1 MPTGESVTP
10 RHSAPTKYDP
20 NAARDPRGS
29 IGQPGEPVRAL
40 AFAGGV
46 FDAAMQLGS
55 VHALLV
61 SNSAPPDVV
70 VGIST
75 GAINAVAAAEILQA
89 GAPGATPREIREAK
103 VARFRE
109 VLEAYRQSPEDVLAA
124 FLPDIYQ
131 VDAEKPLK
139 PTDLPIY
146 KEPERADRLRA
157 ARSRAGLIKLTN
169 DLLNLD
175 VSIGSIARVVRASL
189 GMRALAEVRPVWKRS
204 VGITIEAW
212 RLWKVVASN
221 VVALAPIGVRLV
233 QIAIAPHA
241 DRFGEWVAES
251 PWARRVFNIIAA
263 PVPRVTSDQLV
274 RLVAAGIAKLGS
286 QREVGATAGS
296 ILFRGAIAKGFGR
309 SMRWMAGFAVL
320 GTVTGLPL
328 LLVVSVVAAI
338 AYYTSDEAKLL
349 LTEFHHA
356 LDAAS
361 LDGWLHAATKM
372 QIRWIV
378 VFALAV
384 LVIFRL
390 RSWLSIDRI
399 LRYYGISDA
408 LLDPYPLRSWFV
420 KLFDPTY
427 HGANNMDAIVE
438 AALTTQHLDAE
449 PAENIAAKRRT
460 LRDYAAHKS
469 PIHVAPMAAN
479 VQTGQL
485 TVLDAE
491 TPVVEALLA
500 ATAMPPFFEARNCG
514 NSWYIDGTVVA
525 NEPSRALLSYLT
537 PLVHED
543 STAVHIYP
551 ASSLPLGASEL
562 GVESAEYSGLVDSS
576 RRALTLRAF
585 RDATLDRRTMG
596 LVTRALPGNR
606 ATWWP
611 GREKGEPRGDKQ
623 QFLRAS
629 LFPIDLDAG
638 VSLNER
644 LLGARS
650 LSERRALIV
659 ESVAQGCRLSLEVLL
674 DDKLVP
680 GSSDVIPCR
689 RIIEERVGP
698 DGTLPG
704 SSKAGGPGLPE
715 VCRACTVRHGP
726 AASPSTSKQSLRVP
740 KESRNLPLWPMET
753 NEGATIYPLRSS
765 GPTSTVSDNGGEAP
779 PPRARKKPT
788 TRFDTAMPW
797 PLPRNGVP
805 GIQRPTVNL
814 LFSGGVFRGVYLA
827 GVVTGLSEVGAQ
839 PDVIA
844 GSSIGSITAAMAAR
858 LFATPATDVAERRRR
873 LLRMCA
879 TYLAVDRLVLTDR
892 FSDFIRNFTLRAG
905 ATTFSLR
912 DIDTAFRVYDRSKT
926 ERFGRELR
934 KVLAGLERLLYLSPF
949 EARDLAHAFRMR
961 RYDDVKSLLGVYAQ
975 EWLERG
981 AVGSEILGSE
991 PLALLIAEHVLDG
1004 KSAMGGDPAA
1014 EFITKLGASGIQFI
1028 ATATN
1033 LTRGRLDALH
1043 IPATTREQRPR
1054 LVEALLASSAFPA
1067 VFRPRWTWEVIP
1079 ETSEVEQYIDGGVM
1093 DNLPLDAVAR
1103 FLHSAHNAGKVAA
1116 RPMVGGISV
1125 PHLLFTGSLEVE
1137 RPDLTDAATAF
1148 TAKRWIEMFRRSREL
1163 SYNGKIDN
1171 YASTQRALRAI
1182 MKADPSTRPGDYLPL
1197 DLEVVTVKPQWLC
1210 GTFAFHPM
1218 LGFRREDQARSIAHG
1233 CRTTLEAMHALGN
1246 TNPEWVDAWGIKPP
1260 EEFLPEAES
1269 EYRAQGDCWY
1279 RPGCRC
1285 PFSKQGIDAAA
1296 APALAPNTRAALER
1310 IYQLCAKKR
1319 THARRD
1325 PSKILDPAKA
1335 TAEP

>member
-1 MPTGESVTP
+1 MPVRTP
-10 RHSAPTKYDP
+10 RHSAPTRYDP
-20 NAARDPRGS
+20 NAARDPRAS

-40 AFAGGV
+40 AFAGGL

-89 GAPGATPREIREAK
+89 GAPGATPDEIREAK
-103 VARFRE
+103 VARFRQ
-109 VLEAYRQSPEDVLAA
+109 VLEAYRQSPEEVLAA

-146 KEPERADRLRA
+146 KEPERADRLSA

-175 VSIGSIARVVRASL
+175 VSIGSIARVTRAIL
-189 GMRALAEVRPVWKRS
+189 GMRALAEVRPLWKRWAGLT
-204 VGITIEAW
+204 VEAW
-212 RLWKVVASN
+212 RLWKVVAAN

-241 DRFGEWVAES
+241 DRFGEWVAQS
-251 PWARRVFNIIAA
+251 RWARRAFRVFAA
-263 PVPRVTSDQLV
+263 PIPRVTCDQLV
-274 RLVAAGIAKLGS
+274 QFVAGIIAKLGS
-286 QREVGATAGS
+286 QRQVGTTAGS
-296 ILFRGAIAKGFGR
+296 ILFRGAITKGLGR
-309 SMRWMAGFAVL
+309 GVRWLGGFLVL
-320 GTVTGLPL
+320 GVVTGLPL
-328 LLVVSVVAAI
+328 VLVVSAVAVI
-338 AYYTSDEAKLL
+338 AYYSSDEAKLIL
-349 LTEFHHA
+349 EELHHA
-356 LDAAS
+356 VDAAS
-361 LDGWLHAATKM
+361 LDSWLHAATKM
-372 QIRWIV
+372 QIPWIV

-384 LVIFRL
+384 LVAFRL
-390 RSWLSIDRI
+390 RAWLSTDRI

-449 PAENIAAKRRT
+449 PPEDIVASRRT

-485 TVLDAE
+485 RVLSDE
-491 TPVVEALLA
+491 TPVVDALLA
-500 ATAMPPFFEARNCG
+500 ATAMPPFFEARHCG
-514 NSWYIDGTVVA
+514 DSWYIDGTVVA

-543 STAVHIYP
+543 ATAVHIYP

-562 GVESAEYSGLVDSS
+562 GVEADEYSGLVDSS
-576 RRALTLRAF
+576 RRAMTLRAF

-611 GREKGEPRGDKQ
+611 GREKGEPRGDKPR
-623 QFLRAS
+623 FLRAS

-638 VSLNER
+638 ASLNER
-644 LLGARS
+644 LLAARS
-650 LSERRALIV
+650 LTERRALIV

-689 RIIEERVGP
+689 RVIEERVGP

-715 VCRACTVRHGP
+715 VCRACSVRHGP
-726 AASPSTSKQSLRVP
+726 TASPTVSTQSLRVP
-740 KESRNLPLWPMET
+740 NESRNLPLWPMET
-753 NEGATIYPLRSS
+753 NEGATIYPLRTS
-765 GPTSTVSDNGGEAP
+765 GPVAAISENGEEPPHAP
-779 PPRARKKPT
+779 ARKKT
-788 TRFDTAMPW
+788 TRFETAMPW
-797 PLPRNGVP
+797 PLPRSATPGVE
-805 GIQRPTVNL
+805 RPTVNL

-827 GVVTGLSEVGAQ
+827 GVMTGLSEVGAQ
-839 PDVIA
+839 PDLIA

-858 LFATPATDVAERRRR
+858 LFATPAADVSERRRR

-912 DIDTAFRVYDRSKT
+912 DIDTAFRVYDRSRT
-926 ERFGRELR
+926 ERFGREFR

-949 EARDLAHAFRMR
+949 ESRDLAHAFRMR

-1004 KSAMGGDPAA
+1004 KSALGGDPAA
-1014 EFITKLGASGIQFI
+1014 EFITKLQSSGIQFI

-1033 LTRGRLDALH
+1033 LTCGRLDTLH
-1043 IPATTREQRPR
+1043 VPATSREQKPR

-1079 ETSEVEQYIDGGVM
+1079 ETSKVEQYIDGGVM

-1103 FLHSAHNAGKVAA
+1103 FLHSAYNAGKVAA
-1116 RPMVGGISV
+1116 RPVVGGVSV

-1137 RPDLTDAATAF
+1137 RPDLSDAAAAF
-1148 TAKRWIEMFRRSREL
+1148 TVKRWIEMFRRSREL

-1171 YASTQRALRAI
+1171 YASTQRALRTI
-1182 MKADPSTRPGDYLPL
+1182 MNADPSPRADADVPL
-1197 DLEVVTVKPQWLC
+1197 DLEVVCVKPQWLC

-1233 CRTTLEAMHALGN
+1233 CKTTLETMHTLGGE
-1246 TNPEWVDAWGIKPP
+1246 NPTWVDAWGIKPP
-1260 EEFLPEAES
+1260 TQFLDEPNLEHKARGE
-1269 EYRAQGDCWY
+1269 CWY
-1279 RPGCRC
+1279 RPGCQC
-1285 PFSKQGIDAAA
+1285 PFSKQGIEAGS
-1296 APALAPNTRAALER
+1296 APALAPNTRVALER
-1310 IYQLCAKKR
+1310 IYQLCARKR

-1325 PSKILDPAKA
+1325 PSKILDPTA